1 MDVLN
6 WILLSIGGI
15 CFALVLLLLWLGPPS
30 RHHSTLLQ
38 MLPSKSPLTHEKIR
52 ALRRRPDQA
61 GRFSNVKNFRA
72 VVLAG
77 IADDAT
83 RGDPDFGDNFVGL
96 GHRK

>member
-38 MLPSKSPLTHEKIR
+38 MLPSKPPLTHDDTDEAAKTEKSLTGSRI
-52 ALRRRPDQA
+52 ALVPVELRRQVDR
-61 GRFSNVKNFRA
+61 R
-72 VVLAG
+72 
-77 IADDAT
+77 
-83 RGDPDFGDNFVGL
+83 
-96 GHRK
+96 